1 MPKLIPDPRDAD
13 VDATEARAPEHGY
26 GSIDTSKLP
35 RGASEGPLKDLI
47 PVYVDIET
55 YVSDT
60 INLDSMTLR
69 QYFAATHLTM
79 LGLAIG
85 NTDPVEV
92 FYTPQ
97 NPGPAGAVQVSPGL
111 IQVLCH
117 LARDPSYVFI
127 GHNTSFDMRGLR
139 FLLGVPHPINVWC
152 TMEGAMAAWPEL
164 PGGFGLANIARRLQ
178 LPKDRCKLELDLQR
192 LQRLMDK
199 CPLAAAKAD
208 ELIVSQM
215 KKILVVRDIPWPSD
229 DVITIDLCHIVM
241 AIYNQRDV
249 EAMRDVFLLQ
259 AARVSAPEQGVALRT
274 HHQRRHHFVVD
285 GEKLSEFVDKMDENA
300 EYAEKEVEAMVG
312 TGDLRAVFN
321 RDNDNGMLTSIRY
334 QRLKKLVNEKLA
346 NEAFESTSLK
356 KISPL
361 QLARNP
367 NVFALLTQTTR
378 AGKMMSHKRRAKIF
392 AGVDEVD
399 VELGYCLLEGTPV
412 LTPNGWVPIET
423 LSSSDQLWDGTQW
436 VQHDGIIDNGVQECI
451 LVGGIWM
458 TRGHKVLSDYGM
470 EEACQ
475 LHEQNY
481 HLRAQLGDGG
491 RKLVL
496 LSDSTEQ
503 TGYGWSMSDAA
514 AVSRAAFNSRT
525 SKEENQAAASC
536 VETITESMTTSSQMT
551 SSGDIGE
558 TVGAVSLTDVKTQK
572 RVSSVITVDAE
583 SRINGRTN
591 ANSSVMSSHLM
602 AGIASSQR
610 TSPLTGL
617 RTKRTTVQATSDSS
631 QVGSTNRTGR
641 NPSRSSLREN
651 GSPPHSSKN
660 ATDFVPTSVRLETGS
675 GLDRQLLKSLNGT
688 SSPASEDV
696 IQGRVFDVLNAGP
709 NFRFQAGGLIV
720 SNCRAHT
727 GRFSSPSTGRGLNLH
742 NVPKHDKAIAEPVRK
757 LFKVP
762 PGMCLVR
769 GDLANVEYR
778 IEGYLTGCQSVF
790 NMFDPAKGG
799 DIYTDPYSAG
809 WKTMTSMSITKKDP
823 VRQVAKSATLGLG
836 FCMSAPGYA
845 KVLLTVLADKK
856 SGVTEA
862 ILRDI
867 IIKNSWKMP
876 DNDRVH
882 KIESMLGC
890 SRIVSLSAFHIHKLF
905 NAVHPE
911 FRSTAYWIVRL
922 IERVASAGC
931 DRSIAKRAIDE
942 MYLANDAPD
951 RNLINL
957 EVDDDPLSFYSS
969 VRASCGPWPRTV
981 CWREP
986 HLRKTDFAGSDTD
999 KKLTIRKATGEFKIF
1014 TPQLAIENIT
1024 QAAARNALCMGVA
1037 RLDHMGFKDVIHVHD
1052 EVMILCKRE
1061 RNAVLAARD
1070 ALLTCFGPKH
1080 TMPYAWAILVKP
1092 EEITLTESLYEDE
1105 NDVARFVKNAE
1116 DIEVPGPDRWGKIE
1130 RNEPGCLIG
1139 LP

>member
-1 MPKLIPDPRDAD
+1 
-13 VDATEARAPEHGY
+13 
-26 GSIDTSKLP
+26 
-35 RGASEGPLKDLI
+35 
-47 PVYVDIET
+47 
-55 YVSDT
+55 
-60 INLDSMTLR
+60 
-69 QYFAATHLTM
+69 
-79 LGLAIG
+79 
-85 NTDPVEV
+85 
-92 FYTPQ
+92 
-97 NPGPAGAVQVSPGL
+97 
-111 IQVLCH
+111 
-117 LARDPSYVFI
+117 
-127 GHNTSFDMRGLR
+127 
-139 FLLGVPHPINVWC
+139 
-152 TMEGAMAAWPEL
+152 
-164 PGGFGLANIARRLQ
+164 
-178 LPKDRCKLELDLQR
+178 
-192 LQRLMDK
+192 
-199 CPLAAAKAD
+199 
-208 ELIVSQM
+208 
-215 KKILVVRDIPWPSD
+215 
-229 DVITIDLCHIVM
+229 
-241 AIYNQRDV
+241 
-249 EAMRDVFLLQ
+249 
-259 AARVSAPEQGVALRT
+259 
-274 HHQRRHHFVVD
+274 
-285 GEKLSEFVDKMDENA
+285 
-300 EYAEKEVEAMVG
+300 
-312 TGDLRAVFN
+312 
-321 RDNDNGMLTSIRY
+321 
-334 QRLKKLVNEKLA
+334 
-346 NEAFESTSLK
+346 
-356 KISPL
+356 
-361 QLARNP
+361 
-367 NVFALLTQTTR
+367 
-378 AGKMMSHKRRAKIF
+378 MMSHKRRAKIF

-399 VELGYCLLEGTPV
+399 VELGY
-412 LTPNGWVPIET
+412 
-423 LSSSDQLWDGTQW
+423 
-436 VQHDGIIDNGVQECI
+436 
-451 LVGGIWM
+451 
-458 TRGHKVLSDYGM
+458 
-470 EEACQ
+470 
-475 LHEQNY
+475 
-481 HLRAQLGDGG
+481 
-491 RKLVL
+491 
-496 LSDSTEQ
+496 
-503 TGYGWSMSDAA
+503 
-514 AVSRAAFNSRT
+514 
-525 SKEENQAAASC
+525 
-536 VETITESMTTSSQMT
+536 
-551 SSGDIGE
+551 
-558 TVGAVSLTDVKTQK
+558 
-572 RVSSVITVDAE
+572 
-583 SRINGRTN
+583 
-591 ANSSVMSSHLM
+591 
-602 AGIASSQR
+602 
-610 TSPLTGL
+610 
-617 RTKRTTVQATSDSS
+617 
-631 QVGSTNRTGR
+631 
-641 NPSRSSLREN
+641 
-651 GSPPHSSKN
+651 
-660 ATDFVPTSVRLETGS
+660 
-675 GLDRQLLKSLNGT
+675 
-688 SSPASEDV
+688 
-696 IQGRVFDVLNAGP
+696 
-709 NFRFQAGGLIV
+709 
-720 SNCRAHT
+720 CRAHT

-778 IEGYLTGCQSVF
+778 IEGYLTGCQSVI

-799 DIYTDPYSAG
+799 NIYTDPYSAG

-911 FRSTAYWIVRL
+911 FRSTAYWLVRL
-922 IERVASAGC
+922 IERAASAGC

-957 EVDDDPLSFYSS
+957 EVDDDPLSFYCS

-1037 RLDHMGFKDVIHVHD
+1037 SLDHMGFKDVIHVHD

-1116 DIEVPGPDRWGKIE
+1116 GIEVPGPDRWGKIE